1 MRYAFHNGIKVRI
14 AEGVYEPAEDTYLIL
29 DNVNERGP
37 GMALDVGTGSGIIAI
52 WLAKLGFTVVAT
64 DVDVRALKC
73 AKENAKLNNVKLDL
87 VRCDLAEPIKGKFD
101 VITFNPPYLP
111 FKDNIPEEIWW
122 YGGKNILW
130 RFLKRDLPRVLKR
143 DGRLYLVY
151 SSLTGIKDP
160 KEILPEG
167 FRAEIMIKNHV
178 GLLPIIKNEKVVG
191 VVTRTDLLKTISF

>member
-1 MRYAFHNGIKVRI
+1 LRYAFHNGIKVRI

-64 DVDVRALKC
+64 DVDMMALKC

-151 SSLTGIKDP
+151 SSLTGIKDL

-167 FRAEIMIKNHV
+167 FRAEIMIKKRFMFE
-178 GLLPIIKNEKVVG
+178 LLYLVR
-191 VVTRTDLLKTISF
+191 VTRT